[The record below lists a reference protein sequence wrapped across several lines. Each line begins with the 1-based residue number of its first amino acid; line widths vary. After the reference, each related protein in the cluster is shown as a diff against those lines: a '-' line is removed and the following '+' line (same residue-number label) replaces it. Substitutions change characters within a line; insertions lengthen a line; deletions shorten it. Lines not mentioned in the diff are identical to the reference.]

1 MANTGTGDVADV
13 DGRRAERLQMPG
25 RSEHLLKG
33 AWPTGILI
41 EQISFGLTAA
51 SHQNPVERLIRSRS
65 RQLVPVLAFTIDFD
79 PHHRLQLGERVSI
92 GMQPETQAGR
102 EYVAGTP
109 TTDPPSGGELGHDDE
124 NQQEEQTRHATNQPV
139 LRTTINAELAEP
151 AEKAGLVRRVLRS
164 LR

>member
-1 MANTGTGDVADV
+1 
-13 DGRRAERLQMPG
+13 MPG
-25 RSEHLLKG
+25 RGEYLLKG

-51 SHQNPVERLIRSRS
+51 SHQNPVQRLIRSQA
-65 RQLVPVLAFTIDFD
+65 RQLVPALAFTIDFD

-151 AEKAGLVRRVLRS
+151 AEKAGLVLRVLRS